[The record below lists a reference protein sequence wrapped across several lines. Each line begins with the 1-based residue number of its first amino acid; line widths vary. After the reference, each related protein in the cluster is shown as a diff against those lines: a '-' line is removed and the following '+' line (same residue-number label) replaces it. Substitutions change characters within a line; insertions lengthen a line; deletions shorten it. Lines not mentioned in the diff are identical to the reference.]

1 MTRRFIINGK
11 FLRAPMTGVHR
22 VAAELARGLARL
34 QAARDP
40 AVDGMAFELWHPHDA
55 RDAESLGLPA
65 RRVGPLTHIPWEQL
79 TLPLRKG
86 EATLV
91 NLCNIG
97 PALARDAVTM
107 IHDTQVHQTPDSY
120 SRAFRL
126 WYHAIQPAFARRH
139 RRILTVSEFSAQEIV
154 RVGLVRRDAITVIHN
169 GVDHVLATAA
179 DPGIAGRLG
188 LAPQGYAVALAST
201 QAHKNIG
208 LLLRAFARPELAGLR
223 LLLVGGTARE
233 AFVAAGHAIPG
244 NVVFAGRVSDAE
256 LRGLYESALCLAFPS
271 TTEGFGLPPLEAMLV
286 GCPAI
291 IAPCG
296 ALPEVCGTAALAVGP
311 EDVAGWAAAI
321 AGLAADPVRRAA
333 LAAVGRMQAGR
344 FTWERAARDLAATL
358 RKL

>member
-40 AVDGMAFELWHPHDA
+40 AVAGMAFEVWHPHDA
-55 RDAESLGLPA
+55 REPASLGLPTRLLA
-65 RRVGPLTHIPWEQL
+65 PLTHIPWEQL

-86 EATLV
+86 DATLV

-97 PALARDAVTM
+97 PALAADAVTM
-107 IHDTQVHQTPDSY
+107 IHDIQVHQTPDSY

-139 RRILTVSEFSAQEIV
+139 RRILTVSHFSAAEIA
-154 RVGLVRRDAITVIHN
+154 RVGLVPRDRITVIHN
-169 GVDHVLATAA
+169 GADHVLAEPA
-179 DPGIAGRLG
+179 DPAVVARLG
-188 LAPQGYAVALAST
+188 LAPQGFVVALAST

-208 LLLRAFARPELAGLR
+208 VLLRAFARPELAGLR
-223 LLLVGGTARE
+223 LALIGGTGRE
-233 AFVAAGHAIPG
+233 AFVAAGLVPPA
-244 NVVFAGRVSDAE
+244 NVVFTGRVSDAE
-256 LRGLYESALCLAFPS
+256 LRALYEGALCLAFPS
-271 TTEGFGLPPLEAMLV
+271 TTEGFGLPPLEAMTL

-296 ALPEVCGTAALAVGP
+296 ALPEVCGDAALAVAP
-311 EDVAGWAAAI
+311 DDVAGWAAAI
-321 AGLAADPVRRAA
+321 ASLADDPARRAA
-333 LAAVGRMQAGR
+333 LVARGRAQAAR
-344 FTWERAARDLAATL
+344 FTWEAAARGLAATL
-358 RKL
+358 AGL